1 MPTSMLSTFYKN
13 KKTPLISKWSFV
25 GPQGLEP

>member
-1 MPTSMLSTFYKN
+1 MITYSKLETYKN